1 MHVRSIRIALAGV
14 AAAAAAATVAV
25 APWQHDAT
33 AARQIDPHAPIH
45 WSKPRLHQLLA
56 ATEQA
61 TQSTSRDELV
71 AQGRAL
77 FRSNDIARTGES
89 CQSCHTEGGANADI
103 GTIVH
108 PRNPTDFKGARDPLA
123 LWDVTE
129 TAPYTWGGTVPTLQT
144 QTINVIKN
152 FFKAGA
158 TQPDATTGTQAAALL
173 AYMGTIKPPVSA
185 IDLGTMSDSAKRGQN
200 IFTGKGQCSS
210 CHTGVL
216 FTDQKQHDDGVP
228 PLPGETDPGAAGK
241 GSPDP
246 NGFDTPTLRDIAN
259 TAPYMHN
266 GSLKTLQDVVD
277 FYSTK
282 GPPSG
287 HPVHLDAQ
295 ETADVIAFLKSL

>member
-14 AAAAAAATVAV
+14 AAAAATLVAV

-33 AARQIDPHAPIH
+33 AAKPIDPHAEIH

-77 FRSNDIARTGES
+77 FRSNDLARTGES
-89 CQSCHTEGGANADI
+89 CQSCHTEGGANAGI

-123 LWDVTE
+123 LYAVGD
-129 TAPYTWGGTVPTLQT
+129 TAPYLWSGTVPTLQQ
-144 QTINVIKN
+144 QTINVIKT

-158 TQPDATTGTQAAALL
+158 TQPDSVTGQQAAAMV
-173 AYMGTIKPPVSA
+173 AFMKTITPPVSP
-185 IDLGTMSDSAKRGQN
+185 IDLGTMSDAAKRGQN
-200 IFTGKGQCSS
+200 IFEGKGQCKS
-210 CHTGVL
+210 CHTGTL
-216 FTDQKQHDDGVP
+216 FTDLKQHDDGVP
-228 PLPGETDPGAAGK
+228 PLPNETDPGAAGK

-295 ETADVIAFLKSL
+295 ETSDVIAFLKSL

>member
-14 AAAAAAATVAV
+14 AAAAATLVV
-25 APWQHDAT
+25 IAPWQHANTTT
-33 AARQIDPHAPIH
+33 AQPIDHHAPTH
-45 WSKPRLHQLLA
+45 RPKPRLHKLLA

-61 TQSTSRDELV
+61 TQAVSADELV
-71 AQGRAL
+71 ATGRAL
-77 FRSNDIARTGES
+77 FRSNDLARAGES
-89 CQSCHTEGGANADI
+89 CQSCHTEGAANADL

-123 LWDVTE
+123 LYAVADTG
-129 TAPYTWGGTVPTLQT
+129 PYLWSGTVPSLTT

-158 TQPDATTGTQAAALL
+158 TQPDAVTGQQAAAIV
-173 AYMGTIKPPVSA
+173 AYMRTLTPPVTP
-185 IDLGTMSDSAKRGQN
+185 IDLGTMSDAAKRGQN
-200 IFTGKGQCSS
+200 IFEGKGQCKS
-210 CHTGVL
+210 CHTGTL
-216 FTDQKQHDDGVP
+216 LTDLKQHDDGVP
-228 PLPGETDPGAAGK
+228 PLPGENDPGAAGK
-241 GSPDP
+241 GSPDA
-246 NGFDTPTLRDIAN
+246 NGFDTPMLRDIQN

-295 ETADVIAFLKSL
+295 ETSDLIAFLKSL